1 MLSPLAAQAV
11 SLFSR
16 DCNNSRSS
24 VLHAI
29 KRLPDDQLEA
39 LGEICAQKKVSRAA
53 FIRQAVAG
61 YIQQSKADKS
71 ENAFGLWKKKNINA
85 LKHEDKIRAEWDNR

>member
-1 MLSPLAAQAV
+1 MMTAM
-11 SLFSR
+11 R
-16 DCNNSRSS
+16 TIID
-24 VLHAI
+24 
-29 KRLPDDQLEA
+29 LPDDQLAA

-53 FIRQAVAG
+53 VIRQAVAG

-71 ENAFGLWKKKNINA
+71 ENAFGLWKKKKINA

>member
-1 MLSPLAAQAV
+1 MTTM
-11 SLFSR
+11 R
-16 DCNNSRSS
+16 TIID
-24 VLHAI
+24 
-29 KRLPDDQLEA
+29 LPDDQLEA

-53 FIRQAVAG
+53 VIRQAVAG

-85 LKHEDKIRAEWDNR
+85 LKHEDKIRTEWDNR

>member
-1 MLSPLAAQAV
+1 MMTIM
-11 SLFSR
+11 R
-16 DCNNSRSS
+16 TIID
-24 VLHAI
+24 
-29 KRLPDDQLEA
+29 LPDDQLEA

-53 FIRQAVAG
+53 VIRQAVAG

-85 LKHEDKIRAEWDNR
+85 LKHEDKIRTEWDNR

>member
-1 MLSPLAAQAV
+1 MTTM
-11 SLFSR
+11 R
-16 DCNNSRSS
+16 TIID
-24 VLHAI
+24 
-29 KRLPDDQLEA
+29 LPDDQLEA

-53 FIRQAVAG
+53 VIRQAVAG

>member
-1 MLSPLAAQAV
+1 MMTIM
-11 SLFSR
+11 R
-16 DCNNSRSS
+16 TIID
-24 VLHAI
+24 
-29 KRLPDDQLEA
+29 LPDDQLEA

-53 FIRQAVAG
+53 VIRQAVAG

>member
-1 MLSPLAAQAV
+1 MMTIM
-11 SLFSR
+11 R
-16 DCNNSRSS
+16 TIID
-24 VLHAI
+24 
-29 KRLPDDQLEA
+29 LPDDQLEA

-53 FIRQAVAG
+53 VIRQAVAG
-61 YIQQSKADKS
+61 YIQQSKANKS

>member
-1 MLSPLAAQAV
+1 MMTTM
-11 SLFSR
+11 R
-16 DCNNSRSS
+16 TIID
-24 VLHAI
+24 
-29 KRLPDDQLEA
+29 LPDDQLEA

-53 FIRQAVAG
+53 VIRQAVAG

>member
-1 MLSPLAAQAV
+1 MMTTM
-11 SLFSR
+11 R
-16 DCNNSRSS
+16 TIID
-24 VLHAI
+24 
-29 KRLPDDQLEA
+29 LPDDQLEA

-53 FIRQAVAG
+53 VIRQAVAG

-85 LKHEDKIRAEWDNR
+85 LKHEDKIRTEWDNR

>member
-1 MLSPLAAQAV
+1 MMTIV
-11 SLFSR
+11 RTIIDF
-16 DCNNSRSS
+16 
-24 VLHAI
+24 
-29 KRLPDDQLEA
+29 PDDQLEA

-53 FIRQAVAG
+53 VIRQAVAG

-85 LKHEDKIRAEWDNR
+85 LKHEDKIRTEWDNR

>member
-1 MLSPLAAQAV
+1 MMPIM
-11 SLFSR
+11 R
-16 DCNNSRSS
+16 TIID
-24 VLHAI
+24 
-29 KRLPDDQLEA
+29 LPDDQLEA

-53 FIRQAVAG
+53 VIRQAVAG

-85 LKHEDKIRAEWDNR
+85 LKHEDKIRTEWDNR